1 MTQDFDAYADSYG
14 DAVARS
20 IGFSGLEHDF
30 FTRRK
35 ADCLVELSRRLL
47 GEPGELSVVDVGCGV
62 GSTDALL
69 AGRFGELH
77 GVDTAP
83 ETVERAAAN
92 NPSVRYQTYDGRVLP
107 FTDASLDLT
116 FAINVVHHVPPAER
130 AAFALELRRVVRPD
144 GLVVIIEQNPLNPLT
159 RLAVSRCEFDKGVVL
174 LTNRSLTRLL
184 TDAGLEA
191 VERRYI
197 IFFASDRPRLKAVER
212 SLGRV
217 PFGAQHY
224 LAARRKEPA

>member
-35 ADCLVELSRRLL
+35 ADCLVELSGRLL
-47 GEPGELSVVDVGCGV
+47 GEPAELSVVDVGCGV
-62 GSTDALL
+62 GSTDSLL

-83 ETVERAAAN
+83 ETIERAAAN
-92 NPSVRYQTYDGRVLP
+92 NPSVRYQAYDGRVLP
-107 FTDASLDLT
+107 FTDASLDLA
-116 FAINVVHHVPPAER
+116 FAINVMHHVPPSER
-130 AAFALELRRVVRPD
+130 AALALELRRVVRAD

-159 RLAVSRCEFDKGVVL
+159 RLAVSRCEFDRGVVL

-217 PFGAQHY
+217 RFGAQHY
-224 LAARRKEPA
+224 VAARRKEPA

>member
-1 MTQDFDAYADSYG
+1 MALHEA
-14 DAVARS
+14 AVLVARVLAS
-20 IGFSGLEHDF
+20 D
-30 FTRRK
+30 R
-35 ADCLVELSRRLL
+35 
-47 GEPGELSVVDVGCGV
+47 GCGLPPGSAV
-62 GSTDALL
+62 G
-69 AGRFGELH
+69 
-77 GVDTAP
+77 
-83 ETVERAAAN
+83 
-92 NPSVRYQTYDGRVLP
+92 DGRVDRRVP
-107 FTDASLDLT
+107 GR
-116 FAINVVHHVPPAER
+116 VHHDPSDGDER
-130 AAFALELRRVVRPD
+130 VARVGVHGDPRTWAWLAVALELRRVVRPD